1 MKAVGLFPFIGF
13 TSDPGQAL
21 IPLAARGTEVDM
33 ATVNSLQAE
42 L

>member
-1 MKAVGLFPFIGF
+1 MGLFPFIDF

-21 IPLAARGTEVDM
+21 TPQAAQGTKVDM
-33 ATVNSLQAE
+33 STVNSLQAE